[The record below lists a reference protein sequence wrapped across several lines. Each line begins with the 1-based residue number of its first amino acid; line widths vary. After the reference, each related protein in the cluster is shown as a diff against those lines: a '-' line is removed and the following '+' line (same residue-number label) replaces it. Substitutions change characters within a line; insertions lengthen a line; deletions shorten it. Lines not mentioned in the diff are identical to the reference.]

1 MQTNLTQLG
10 PTQFTFT
17 LSLPINHL
25 VVFLLP
31 GTVLPPGT
39 AASVYIQL
47 PNKPFDFLGA
57 IANEKPSAIFR
68 VKGLGAGEDNAGG
81 MDDMVDEGGAG
92 MIPGEVV
99 LGISVEE
106 VAVVEANMAR
116 LKAGH
121 ADGSNNSASMQLAK
135 RIDPKVLAMKVI
147 QNAYDYLSSFA
158 ENRGGEEVVPLKRF
172 MDWWKKFESRANK
185 EEGFLERATF

>member
-1 MQTNLTQLG
+1 
-10 PTQFTFT
+10 
-17 LSLPINHL
+17 
-25 VVFLLP
+25 
-31 GTVLPPGT
+31 
-39 AASVYIQL
+39 
-47 PNKPFDFLGA
+47 
-57 IANEKPSAIFR
+57 FR

-172 MDWWKKFESRANK
+172 MDWWKK
-185 EEGFLERATF
+185 